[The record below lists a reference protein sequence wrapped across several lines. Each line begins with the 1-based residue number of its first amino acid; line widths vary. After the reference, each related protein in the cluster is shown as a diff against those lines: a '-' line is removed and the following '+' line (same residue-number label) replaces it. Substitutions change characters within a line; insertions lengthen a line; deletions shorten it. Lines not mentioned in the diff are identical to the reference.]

1 MILIAHRGNINGPNT
16 IDENK
21 PSYIEAAIDQGYD
34 VEIDVW
40 LLDGKYYLGH
50 DEPSYVVGLE
60 FLETKGLWIHCK
72 NYEALCELSRRDL
85 NVFYHTNEDYVLTSK
100 NYIWA
105 YPGQPGGKYTICVMP
120 EWNNYSTD
128 GFAGV
133 CSDYVGDCKC

>member
-1 MILIAHRGNINGPNT
+1 MILIAHRGNINGPN
-16 IDENK
+16 IMDENK
-21 PSYIEAAIDQGYD
+21 PSYIEDAIDQGYD

-60 FLETKGLWIHCK
+60 FLGMKSLWIHCK
-72 NYEALCELSRRDL
+72 NYEALQDLSQRDL
-85 NVFYHTNEDYVLTSK
+85 NVFFHTDEDYVLTSK

-105 YPGQPGGKYTICVMP
+105 YPGKLGNKHTICVMP
-120 EWNNYSTD
+120 EWGDYSID

-133 CSDYVGDCKC
+133 CSDYIGDYK